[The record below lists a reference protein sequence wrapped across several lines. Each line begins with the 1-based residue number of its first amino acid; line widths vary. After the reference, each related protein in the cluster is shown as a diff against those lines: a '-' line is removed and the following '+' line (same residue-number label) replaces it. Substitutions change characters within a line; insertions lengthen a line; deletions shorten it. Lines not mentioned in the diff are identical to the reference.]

1 MRTTELKDLLKT
13 VKAMAAER
21 HPDVDVGFLEAV
33 VRAEQENPDD
43 GAAALQDIEEALQAS
58 LGRKRYR

>member
-1 MRTTELKDLLKT
+1 MLRWHGGDQQ
-13 VKAMAAER
+13 AMADLVQQEA
-21 HPDVDVGFLEAV
+21 PFLEAV

-58 LGRKRYR
+58 LGRKRSR